1 MFLCVYSEYREREE
15 TFFFFFFFCENFLF
29 PNVKMGKE
37 MGNGLQG
44 EWENGNWFGV
54 GGYIHFA

>member
-15 TFFFFFFFCENFLF
+15 RFFFFFFFFVCENVLF
-29 PNVKMGKE
+29 PNGK